1 MRASQFQGVEQG
13 AAGLGPPGL
22 LAWQVYFLAYVAGIW
37 ALRHLEPALAATAL
51 LWLGLA
57 LFRRPGL
64 ASCLASLAL
73 TAACFA
79 GGQAHARYVLPVVP
93 AEGEAI
99 LAAVAHDRAKA
110 LLSARVVEVTDK
122 AFGRI
127 EILLD
132 DASATPVAS
141 AKRAAQPDAATPASP
156 DARPAALQ
164 PAEFNALPGREP
176 GAEPSREPGRE
187 SGAESAA
194 PAVAVPGRIA
204 WDWDEPGLRPAPGQR
219 VEVLLRL
226 RPVHGYANRGG
237 GDFEWQQRL
246 RGVFFRAYTRGPELE
261 ATWGAPPQN
270 ALWELREGLRG
281 RLLSHLPDTQ
291 GGALV
296 LGLLLGDRSRIDQ
309 DVTEELRAAG
319 LSHTLALSGLNV
331 VYVAVLG
338 LGLAWVAGLVWPGL
352 YLRLPR
358 QKLAI
363 LFSFPLI
370 VAYVW
375 LGQGSPSLVR
385 SAWMFAFW
393 GLLIL
398 LDRGRALVDGL
409 FLALALIVLWDPLA
423 VYDIGLQMSAVA
435 VAGLAFLHPWLNGL
449 VPPARG
455 RVLRLLRRGWEAFA
469 MTLAANLAL
478 LPVTLWYF
486 GSYPPNF
493 LLNLL
498 WLPVQGLVVQLFG
511 MAGLALA
518 ALPGL
523 GGVAGPLLAAAAA
536 TQDFMLAGLHQLHAA
551 GWFPTW
557 AVLRPLWPELLGAA
571 LVLAVA
577 PYCRAQYCRDPS
589 CRDRGKP
596 LPVLLLLG
604 GLLLTAWPHVR
615 LLGNEARDELRLTVL
630 DVGQSQA
637 VLVGA
642 PGGVRVLIDG
652 GGTMSPTFD
661 IGRSVVGP
669 ALAWGRSPRL
679 DAVVMTHPDADH
691 AQGLAWILAHF
702 EVGRLLTNGQ
712 WPQGRLAEALDAALA
727 QGVNAGR
734 LKPQAMAAGE
744 ALELGPGVALVAQHP
759 ASDYA
764 AMGTNDN
771 SLVLRLVWRG
781 QGLALLPGDVQRDGI
796 EDMLDKGRDL
806 RAGVLLL
813 PHHGSKS
820 SLSGLLYGAV
830 DPRLALVSC
839 GYQNQYRFPNK
850 DVAAELAGRG
860 IELFGT
866 PERGMMELVWRAPG
880 EAPRLGF
887 TRP

>member
-64 ASCLASLAL
+64 APCLASLAL
-73 TAACFA
+73 TVACFA
-79 GGQAHARYVLPVVP
+79 GGQAHARSVLPAVP
-93 AEGEAI
+93 AEGEAL

-110 LLSARVVEVTDK
+110 LLSARVAEVTDK

-132 DASATPVAS
+132 DARATPVAS
-141 AKRAAQPDAATPASP
+141 AKRDAPPDAAANTSR
-156 DARPAALQ
+156 DATSA
-164 PAEFNALPGREP
+164 
-176 GAEPSREPGRE
+176 AEP
-187 SGAESAA
+187 AF
-194 PAVAVPGRIA
+194 AVPGRIA

-281 RLLSHLPDTQ
+281 RLLSHLPQTQ

-338 LGLAWVAGLVWPGL
+338 LGLAWAAGLAWPGL

-393 GLLIL
+393 GLLVL

-449 VPPARG
+449 VPPGRG

-478 LPVTLWYF
+478 LPVSLWYF

-523 GGVAGPLLAAAAA
+523 GGVAGPLLAAAAS
-536 TQDFMLAGLHQLHAA
+536 TQDFMLAGLHQLYAA

-577 PYCRAQYCRDPS
+577 PYCRDQR
-589 CRDRGKP
+589 KP
-596 LPVLLLLG
+596 LPVLFLIG
-604 GLLLTAWPHVR
+604 GLLLTAWPQVQM
-615 LLGNEARDELRLTVL
+615 LDDEARDELRLTVL

-669 ALAWGRSPRL
+669 ALAWGRPPRL
-679 DAVVMTHPDADH
+679 DAVVLTHPDADH

-712 WPQGRLAEALDAALA
+712 WPEGRLAEALDAALA
-727 QGVNAGR
+727 RGVNAGR
-734 LKPQAMAAGE
+734 LRPQAMTAGE
-744 ALELGPGVALVAQHP
+744 ELELGPDVALAAQHP
-759 ASDYA
+759 APDYA
-764 AMGTNDN
+764 ATGTNDN
-771 SLVLRLVWRG
+771 SLVLRLMWRG

-796 EDMLDKGRDL
+796 EDMLERRRDL

-820 SLSGLLYGAV
+820 SLSGLLYEAV

-866 PERGMMELVWRAPG
+866 PERGMMELVWSAPG
-880 EAPRLGF
+880 EAPRLEF

>member
-1 MRASQFQGVEQG
+1 MLSSQVQGVEHG
-13 AAGLGPPGL
+13 SAGFGPPGL
-22 LAWQVYFLAYVAGIW
+22 MAWQVYFLAYVAGIW
-37 ALRHLEPALAATAL
+37 ALRHQEPALAATAL
-51 LWLGLA
+51 LWLGLV
-57 LFRRPGL
+57 LFRRPGP

-79 GGQAHARYVLPVVP
+79 GGQAHARHVLPAVP

-99 LAAVAHDRAKA
+99 LAVVAHDRAKA
-110 LLSARVVEVTDK
+110 LLSARVAEVTDK
-122 AFGRI
+122 PFGRI
-127 EILLD
+127 EILLE
-132 DASATPVAS
+132 DARATPAPPS
-141 AKRAAQPDAATPASP
+141 KRDAQPAATANTSPDAA
-156 DARPAALQ
+156 PAA
-164 PAEFNALPGREP
+164 PGV
-176 GAEPSREPGRE
+176 
-187 SGAESAA
+187 ESAA
-194 PAVAVPGRIA
+194 EPTLAVPGRIA

-219 VEVLLRL
+219 VEVVLRL
-226 RPVHGYANRGG
+226 RPVHGFANRGG

-246 RGVFFRAYTRGPELE
+246 RGVFFRAYTRGPELD
-261 ATWGAPPQN
+261 ATWGAPPPN

-281 RLLSHLPDTQ
+281 RLLSDLPQTQ

-296 LGLLLGDRSRIDQ
+296 LGLLLGDRSRIGQ

-338 LGLAWVAGLVWPGL
+338 LGLAWAAGLAWPGL
-352 YLRLPR
+352 YLRIPR

-363 LFSFPLI
+363 LLSFPL
-370 VAYVW
+370 VAAYVW

-393 GLLIL
+393 GLFIL

-423 VYDIGLQMSAVA
+423 VYDIGLQMSALA

-455 RVLRLLRRGWEAFA
+455 PVLWLLRRGWEAFA

-478 LPVTLWYF
+478 LPVSLWYF

-511 MAGLALA
+511 MAGMALA

-523 GGVAGPLLAAAAA
+523 GSVAGPLLAAAAS

-577 PYCRAQYCRDPS
+577 PYCCGPHGRVR
-589 CRDRGKP
+589 RGQMP
-596 LPVLLLLG
+596 ELSLPVLLLIS

-615 LLGNEARDELRLTVL
+615 MLGDDARDELRLTVL

-637 VLVGA
+637 VLVQA
-642 PGGVRVLIDG
+642 SGGRRVLIDG
-652 GGTMSPTFD
+652 GGAMSPTFD

-669 ALAWGRSPRL
+669 ALAWGRPPRL
-679 DAVVMTHPDADH
+679 DAVVLTHPDADH
-691 AQGLAWILAHF
+691 AQGLGWVLAHF

-712 WPQGRLAEALDAALA
+712 WPQGRLAEVLDAALA

-734 LKPQAMAAGE
+734 LRPQAMAAGE

-759 ASDYA
+759 ARDYA
-764 AMGTNDN
+764 ATGTNDN

-781 QGLALLPGDVQRDGI
+781 HGLALLPGDVQRDGI
-796 EDMLDKGRDL
+796 EDMLERRRDL

-820 SLSGLLYGAV
+820 SLSGLLYEAV

-839 GYQNQYRFPNK
+839 GFQNQYRFPNK

-880 EAPRLGF
+880 AAPRLDF

>member
-1 MRASQFQGVEQG
+1 MRASQLQGVEQG

-37 ALRHLEPALAATAL
+37 GLRHLEPALAATAL

-57 LFRRPGL
+57 LYRRLGL
-64 ASCLASLAL
+64 SSCVLSLAL
-73 TAACFA
+73 AAVCFA
-79 GGQAHARYVLPVVP
+79 GGQAHARHVLPAVP
-93 AEGEAI
+93 ADGAAL
-99 LAAVAHDRAKA
+99 LAAVAHDRAKTR
-110 LLSARVVEVTDK
+110 LSARVAEVTDK
-122 AFGRI
+122 PFGRI

-132 DASATPVAS
+132 DA
-141 AKRAAQPDAATPASP
+141 RATPADSAQGDAAASTPSP
-156 DARPAALQ
+156 VKTALD
-164 PAEFNALPGREP
+164 
-176 GAEPSREPGRE
+176 
-187 SGAESAA
+187 
-194 PAVAVPGRIA
+194 VPGRIA

-226 RPVHGYANRGG
+226 KPVHGYANQGG
-237 GDFEWQQRL
+237 GDFEWRERL
-246 RGVFFRAYTRGPELE
+246 RGVFFRAYTRGPEQD
-261 ATWGAPPQN
+261 ATWGAPPPN

-309 DVTEELRAAG
+309 GVTEELRAAG

-331 VYVAVLG
+331 VYVAMLG
-338 LGLAWVAGLVWPGL
+338 LGLAWAAGLAWPGL
-352 YLRLPR
+352 YLRIPR

-363 LFSFPLI
+363 LLSLPLI
-370 VAYVW
+370 AAYVW

-409 FLALALIVLWDPLA
+409 FLALALIVLWEPLA

-435 VAGLAFLHPWLNGL
+435 VAGLAFLQPWLNGFA
-449 VPPARG
+449 PPARG
-455 RVLRLLRRGWEAFA
+455 RAARLLRLVWEGFTL
-469 MTLAANLAL
+469 TLAANLAL
-478 LPVTLWYF
+478 LPVALWYF

-498 WLPVQGLVVQLFG
+498 WLPVQGLVVQMLG

-523 GGVAGPLLAAAAA
+523 GAAAGTLLAAAAV
-536 TQDFMLAGLHQLHAA
+536 TQDIMLGWLHQLHAA

-557 AVLRPLWPELLGAA
+557 AVLRPLWPELLGASI
-571 LVLAVA
+571 VLAVA
-577 PYCRAQYCRDPS
+577 PYCRARHGQ
-589 CRDRGKP
+589 
-596 LPVLLLLG
+596 LPVLFLIV

-615 LLGNEARDELRLTVL
+615 MLRDDARDELRLTVL

-637 VLVGA
+637 VLVRA
-642 PGGVRVLIDG
+642 PGGRRVLIDG
-652 GGTMSPTFD
+652 GGVMSPTFD

-669 ALAWGRSPRL
+669 ALAWGRPPRL

-691 AQGLAWILAHF
+691 AQGLAWILARF

-712 WPQGRLAEALDAALA
+712 WPEGRLAEVLDDALA

-734 LKPQAMAAGE
+734 LTPQAMTAGDE
-744 ALELGPGVALVAQHP
+744 LELGPGMALVAQHP
-759 ASDYA
+759 ASGYA
-764 AMGTNDN
+764 ATGANDN

-796 EDMLDKGRDL
+796 EDMLGRRRDL

-820 SLSGLLYGAV
+820 SLSGLLYEAV
-830 DPRLALVSC
+830 GPRLALVSC
-839 GYQNQYRFPNK
+839 GLQNQYRFPNK
-850 DVAAELAGRG
+850 DVVAELAGRG

-866 PERGMMELVWRAPG
+866 PERGMMELVWSAP
-880 EAPRLGF
+880 EDAPRLVF

>member
-1 MRASQFQGVEQG
+1 VRASQYQGVEHG

-64 ASCLASLAL
+64 APCLASLAL
-73 TAACFA
+73 TVACFA
-79 GGQAHARYVLPVVP
+79 GGQAHARYVLPAVP
-93 AEGEAI
+93 AEGEAL
-99 LAAVAHDRAKA
+99 LAAVAHDRAKVR
-110 LLSARVVEVTDK
+110 LSARVAEVTDK

-132 DASATPVAS
+132 DARATPAAPV
-141 AKRAAQPDAATPASP
+141 KGDAQPDAVTPASP

-164 PAEFNALPGREP
+164 RIAPQAAASSVLPS
-176 GAEPSREPGRE
+176 ASPGRE
-187 SGAESAA
+187 SGAEADAESAA
-194 PAVAVPGRIA
+194 SSVAVPGRIA

-246 RGVFFRAYTRGPELE
+246 RGVFFRTYTRGPELE

-270 ALWELREGLRG
+270 VLWELREGLRG
-281 RLLSHLPDTQ
+281 RLLSHLPQTQ

-338 LGLAWVAGLVWPGL
+338 LGLAWAAGLAWPGL

-363 LFSFPLI
+363 LLSFPL
-370 VAYVW
+370 VAAYVW

-523 GGVAGPLLAAAAA
+523 EGLAGPLLTAAAS

-577 PYCRAQYCRDPS
+577 PYCR
-589 CRDRGKP
+589 DRRKP

-604 GLLLTAWPHVR
+604 GLLLTAWPHVQM
-615 LLGNEARDELRLTVL
+615 LGDDARDELRLTVL

-637 VLVGA
+637 VLVRA
-642 PGGVRVLIDG
+642 PGGRRVLIDG
-652 GGTMSPTFD
+652 GGVMSPTFD

-669 ALAWGRSPRL
+669 ALAWGRPPRL
-679 DAVVMTHPDADH
+679 DAVVLTHPDADH

-712 WPQGRLAEALDAALA
+712 WPEGRLAEVLDAALA

-734 LKPQAMAAGE
+734 LRPQVMAAGE
-744 ALELGPGVALVAQHP
+744 ALELGPGVALAAQHP
-759 ASDYA
+759 APDYA
-764 AMGTNDN
+764 ATGTNDN
-771 SLVLRLVWRG
+771 SLVLRLMWRG

-796 EDMLDKGRDL
+796 EDMLERRRDL

-820 SLSGLLYGAV
+820 SLSGLLYEAV

-839 GYQNQYRFPNK
+839 GYQNQYRFPNR

-866 PERGMMELVWRAPG
+866 PERGMMELVWSAPG
-880 EAPRLGF
+880 EAPRLEF

>member
-64 ASCLASLAL
+64 APCLASLAL
-73 TAACFA
+73 TVACFA
-79 GGQAHARYVLPVVP
+79 GGQAHARYVLPAVP
-93 AEGEAI
+93 AEGEAL

-110 LLSARVVEVTDK
+110 LLSARVAEVTDK

-141 AKRAAQPDAATPASP
+141 AKRDAPPDAAANTSR
-156 DARPAALQ
+156 DAT
-164 PAEFNALPGREP
+164 
-176 GAEPSREPGRE
+176 
-187 SGAESAA
+187 SAA
-194 PAVAVPGRIA
+194 GPAFAVPGRIA

-261 ATWGAPPQN
+261 ATWGAPPPN

-281 RLLSHLPDTQ
+281 RLLSHLPQTQ

-338 LGLAWVAGLVWPGL
+338 LGLAWAAGLAWPGL

-363 LFSFPLI
+363 LFSLPLI

-393 GLLIL
+393 GLLVL
-398 LDRGRALVDGL
+398 LDRGRTLVDGL

-435 VAGLAFLHPWLNGL
+435 VVGLAFLHPWLNGL

-455 RVLRLLRRGWEAFA
+455 RVLRLLRRGWEALA

-577 PYCRAQYCRDPS
+577 PYCRALYCRDQ
-589 CRDRGKP
+589 RNP
-596 LPVLLLLG
+596 LPVLLLIS
-604 GLLLTAWPHVR
+604 GLLLTAWPHVQM
-615 LLGNEARDELRLTVL
+615 LGNEARDELRLTVL

-669 ALAWGRSPRL
+669 ALAWGRPPRL
-679 DAVVMTHPDADH
+679 DAVVLTHPDADH

-712 WPQGRLAEALDAALA
+712 WPEGRLAEVLDAALA
-727 QGVNAGR
+727 RGVNAGR
-734 LKPQAMAAGE
+734 LRPQVMTAGE
-744 ALELGPGVALVAQHP
+744 ALELGPGVVLAAQHP
-759 ASDYA
+759 APDYA
-764 AMGTNDN
+764 ATGTNDN
-771 SLVLRLVWRG
+771 SLVLRLMWRG

-796 EDMLDKGRDL
+796 EDMLERRRDL

-820 SLSGLLYGAV
+820 SLSGLLYEAV
-830 DPRLALVSC
+830 GPRLALVSC

-866 PERGMMELVWRAPG
+866 PERGMMELVWSAPG
-880 EAPRLGF
+880 EAPRLDF